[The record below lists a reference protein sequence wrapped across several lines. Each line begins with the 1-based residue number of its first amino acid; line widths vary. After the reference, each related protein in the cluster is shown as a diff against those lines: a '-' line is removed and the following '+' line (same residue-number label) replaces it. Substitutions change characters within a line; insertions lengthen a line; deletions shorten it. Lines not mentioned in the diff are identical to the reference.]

1 MTKSEVIK
9 IQRLLGLP
17 QDGILGKKTAH
28 TINLFMIKRRIRMKS
43 IENIFDDDIRSHI
56 ILFLILLSSV

>member
-43 IENIFDDDIRSHI
+43 IENIFDDDKI
-56 ILFLILLSSV
+56 IKSKTK